1 MAYLKEFIIGSSYF
15 VFLPFFYI
23 VKYSTKEKNYSYYQ
37 YTLVA
42 PVWFGIW
49 NVISLIIAEYFG
61 LSKRLRFLLISI
73 ISYLSILLIV
83 SYFQTYKL
91 SPVEWRKYYLSQ
103 LVRYLLI
110 WNIVIFCLDKYIE
123 LL

>member
-1 MAYLKEFIIGSSYF
+1 MTYLKEFILGSSYF

-23 VKYSTKEKNYSYYQ
+23 VKNSQKERNYSYYH

-42 PVWFGIW
+42 PLWFGLW
-49 NVISLIIAEYFG
+49 NIISLIIAEYFG

-73 ISYLSILLIV
+73 ISYISILLFV
-83 SYFQTYKL
+83 SYFQTYKM
-91 SPVEWRKYYLSQ
+91 SPHEWRKYYISQ

-110 WNIVIFCLDKYIE
+110 WNIVIFYLDKYI
-123 LL
+123 